1 LTFGVSESI
10 LGGFARKGVT
20 KVFRVSNTLSGKVEE
35 FHPLVQHHVRMYTCG
50 PTVYDHAHVGNFRT
64 FVFQDILKRYLR
76 FKGYQVR
83 HVMNITDVDDKT
95 IRNSGASDL
104 VQLRQYTD
112 RFTAAFFEDCGKLRI
127 ERPDVVAHATDHIPE
142 MVALI
147 QTLNAKGY
155 TYEKDGSI
163 YFKIA
168 QFKDYGKLSK
178 LDAEGIL
185 AGARVDVDEYG
196 KQDARDFVLWKA
208 TKNGEPH
215 WETPL
220 GPGRPG
226 WHVECSAMSMKYLG
240 ETFDLHC
247 GAVDLV
253 FPHHENE
260 IAQSE
265 AASDK
270 PFVRYWMHGEHLIV
284 EGEKMSKSKGN
295 FYTLRDLEERGIDPL
310 AVRYALQSV
319 PYRRQLNFTFDL
331 LHQAE
336 KSLARLHDF
345 RLRLTTEKLKPGSNQ
360 KVREATAAALQDF
373 EKAMDDDLNTAQA
386 LAAVFDWL
394 RELNTAISE
403 NELGEQ
409 DRQPSLQTID
419 RFNAVLEL
427 WRPAIDSHDGAGS
440 IKLTGGASIEFRS
453 EVDQKIRR
461 LIEQRTQARLARNFA
476 LADQIRDQIHEM
488 GYVIEDTKEGIR
500 WKKR

>member
-1 LTFGVSESI
+1 MLKI
-10 LGGFARKGVT
+10 
-20 KVFRVSNTLSGKVEE
+20 SNTLSGKLEE
-35 FHPLVQHHVRMYTCG
+35 FHPLNENQVRMYTCG
-50 PTVYDHAHVGNFRT
+50 PTVYDYAHIGNFRT
-64 FVFQDILKRYLR
+64 FVFQDVLKRYLK
-76 FKGYQVR
+76 FKGYQVC

-95 IRNSGASDL
+95 IRNSGASSPA
-104 VQLRQYTD
+104 QLREYTD
-112 RFTAAFFEDCGKLRI
+112 RFTAAFFEDCAKLSI
-127 ERPDVVAHATDHIPE
+127 QRPDVVAHATDHIPE

-147 QTLNAKGY
+147 QRLSSKGY
-155 TYEKDGSI
+155 TYEKEGST

-178 LDAEGIL
+178 LDSEGIL
-185 AGARVDVDEYG
+185 AGARVDVDEYA

-215 WETPL
+215 WDTAL

-226 WHVECSAMSMKYLG
+226 WHVECSAMSMKYLD
-240 ETFDLHC
+240 ESFDLHC
-247 GAVDLV
+247 GAIDLV

-265 AASDK
+265 AATDK

-295 FYTLRDLEERGIDPL
+295 FYTLRDLEARGIAPL

-336 KSLARLHDF
+336 KSLARLQDF
-345 RLRLTTEKLKPGSNQ
+345 KLRLTEGELKPGCSQ
-360 KVREATAAALQDF
+360 KVLEATAAALQDF
-373 EKAMDDDLNTAQA
+373 EKAMDDDLNSAQA
-386 LAAVFDWL
+386 LAAIFDWV
-394 RELNTAISE
+394 REVNTLISA
-403 NELGEQ
+403 NDLGEE
-409 DRQPSLQTID
+409 DRQIALRTID
-419 RFNAVLEL
+419 KFNGVLEL
-427 WRPAIDSHDGAGS
+427 WVPAIQTKTGGGS
-440 IKLTGGASIEFRS
+440 IKLTGSAQVEFAS
-453 EVDQKIRR
+453 EVDEQIRR
-461 LIEQRTQARLARNFA
+461 LIEQRTQARKSRNFT
-476 LADQIRDQIHEM
+476 LADRIRDQIHEL